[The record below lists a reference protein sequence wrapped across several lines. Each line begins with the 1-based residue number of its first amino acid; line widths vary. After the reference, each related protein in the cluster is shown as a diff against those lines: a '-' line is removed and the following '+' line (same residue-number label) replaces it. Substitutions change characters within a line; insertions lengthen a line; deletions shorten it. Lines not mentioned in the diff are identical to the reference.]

1 MRERNQEPVI
11 IDPLDDI
18 FDPAL
23 DEISEDELEELAPIA
38 SSKKRL
44 AEKRRRAE
52 LRLEEKRLRDELG
65 DYDLEFDDL

>member
-1 MRERNQEPVI
+1 MRERNQEPAI
-11 IDPLDDI
+11 SDPLDDL

-23 DEISEDELEELAPIA
+23 DEISENDLEESTPMA

-44 AEKRRRAE
+44 AEKRRKAE
-52 LRLEEKRLRDELG
+52 LRLDEKRLRDELG

>member
-1 MRERNQEPVI
+1 MRERNQEPPI
-11 IDPLDDI
+11 SDPLDDI
-18 FDPAL
+18 FDPTM
-23 DEISEDELEELAPIA
+23 DELLDDDMEESTPIT

-52 LRLEEKRLRDELG
+52 LRLDEKRLRDELG